1 MRSLVAATLLFLVFA
16 RAAAAGGPNMMVG
29 AAEDLVKQ
37 PTEAAAK
44 VQVDK
49 LKLAGLDTVRVTQT
63 WKTGETKVP
72 ASALAP
78 LTNAIDAAQFSG
90 VRVIVSVYPFGSS
103 VTPLTPE
110 AQADFAAFAAD
121 VATRFPVVHDFI
133 VGNEPN
139 LNRFWLPQFGP
150 NGEDVAAPAYEQLL
164 ATTYDAIKSVRP
176 HATVYGGALA
186 PRGVDKPNTGRDTH
200 SPTAFIADLGA
211 AYRASGR
218 MLPIM
223 DAFAFHPYPESS
235 SIGPDF
241 PHPSSTALGLADY
254 DKLVGLL
261 GAAFDGTVQRGSQLP
276 ILYDEFGIES
286 QIPASKA
293 SFYTGTEPATTK
305 PVDEATQAR
314 MYEQAMGMV
323 FCQKTVLGLLLFHA
337 QDEPELAGW
346 QSGVYYADGTPKTSL
361 QPVRG
366 AAFAVHRGAI
376 AQCPGLQ
383 LTPKVTLARG
393 KTTKA
398 GLPVTMTCSL
408 DCAYV
413 LQLDAG
419 GTLKG
424 TATGATPKK
433 LLFHGHIRSGRHV
446 ITATA
451 TATTNAGPPRVV
463 RLAFTA

>member
-150 NGEDVAAPAYEQLL
+150 NGEDVAAPAYEE
-164 ATTYDAIKSVRP
+164 P
-176 HATVYGGALA
+176 W
-186 PRGVDKPNTGRDTH
+186 PR
-200 SPTAFIADLGA
+200 
-211 AYRASGR
+211 
-218 MLPIM
+218 
-223 DAFAFHPYPESS
+223 
-235 SIGPDF
+235 
-241 PHPSSTALGLADY
+241 
-254 DKLVGLL
+254 
-261 GAAFDGTVQRGSQLP
+261 
-276 ILYDEFGIES
+276 
-286 QIPASKA
+286 
-293 SFYTGTEPATTK
+293 
-305 PVDEATQAR
+305 
-314 MYEQAMGMV
+314 
-323 FCQKTVLGLLLFHA
+323 
-337 QDEPELAGW
+337 
-346 QSGVYYADGTPKTSL
+346 
-361 QPVRG
+361 
-366 AAFAVHRGAI
+366 
-376 AQCPGLQ
+376 
-383 LTPKVTLARG
+383 
-393 KTTKA
+393 
-398 GLPVTMTCSL
+398 
-408 DCAYV
+408 
-413 LQLDAG
+413 
-419 GTLKG
+419 
-424 TATGATPKK
+424 
-433 LLFHGHIRSGRHV
+433 
-446 ITATA
+446 
-451 TATTNAGPPRVV
+451 
-463 RLAFTA
+463 